1 MSHIARLHGDWRQLL
16 EPVEPFLTVPV
27 LKRAFPDG
35 LPSVTTARRAEVRTH
50 LGALGA
56 GGDPAARAVWIE
68 WALGTLLGH
77 GPRLRHGAG
86 LPAGLEHA
94 VPEHGV
100 VLRPDYAVVGPAAP
114 GSDGPERPR
123 LLVRVVEPG
132 TPIVGRI
139 PGDRWAASHLERTE
153 LLCRATGCEFG
164 MVTDGDRWV
173 LTWAP
178 PRRSGGYATFTAQL
192 FSEEPA
198 LLDAFVALLGAA
210 RFFSVRKGD
219 HLEALFHE
227 SASAEEEVTTRLGA
241 QVRAAT
247 ELLVAAI
254 SRANRESGGTL
265 LHGTEP
271 GEVYN
276 GALTV
281 MMRMVFLLAAEER
294 GLLPLGDDF
303 YDRSYAASTL
313 REQLVADAS
322 RLGDEALEHRQAAW
336 HRLLALTRAV
346 HGGVSHLDLAIPPYG
361 GGLFDPDRYPF
372 LEGRARGNPWREH
385 ESRPVPI
392 DDRTVLEILDSL
404 QVLRFG
410 KAEART
416 LSYRSLEVEQIGH
429 VYEGLLDHSAVR
441 VDDLAVGLV
450 GKPGSEPEIPLA
462 ELEDAAA
469 HGRERYLAF
478 VAERTGWKVEQLAR
492 LLDRVPTEERER
504 LLRVAAE
511 SDAAAYD
518 RLRPHLPLLRD
529 DVRGLP
535 TVFLPGAVYVT
546 ETSTRRETGTAYT
559 HRALADEVVRYALE
573 PLVYSPGPAD
583 EPDPARWKLKPAHE
597 ILALKVCD
605 PAVGSGAIIVAACRY
620 LADRVVE
627 AWTAER
633 AAGGKPL
640 LGDEPVSA
648 ETPEEATLLARRAV
662 ADRCLYG
669 VDLNP
674 MAVEMAKLSMWLVTM
689 ARERPFTFLDHAF
702 KVGDSL
708 LGITSLDQLASLHMD
723 PERGRRVHEQGHLFN
738 LHFDDVLR
746 PLLETAIED
755 RCRLEAIPLFTVRD
769 VETKISL
776 NAQADHALER
786 LWLIADVIVG
796 AALASAEHRESLI
809 DEYLTR
815 MAPLVARISAPEGEV
830 DNDTST
836 RSTRLL
842 REYAD
847 EWLNAGRPTGNPP
860 RKPLHWPLV
869 FPEVFI
875 GGGSFDAV
883 VANPPFVTGREIS
896 RGMGKDYREF
906 LTRRVAGVPGAAD
919 LVGYFALRITS
930 IARYVGFLA
939 TNSIT
944 QGQTLKLSLAPLVDA
959 HGWTIFRGVRRMQ
972 WPGQQGVNVSKIW
985 MARSEW
991 RGQSVLEGH
1000 LVARIAPTL
1009 LPGEGDVRNPERL
1022 RANANLAF
1030 QGFQIIANNLIIN
1043 EDTRRSL
1050 IEADSKSEEIIRRY
1064 VNGISLNGPAPHYL
1078 EKWVIDFGTM
1088 TESQA
1093 REYSAC
1099 FAYAEQHVLPEVL
1112 DQAKSFESWQ
1122 DRWWQFWRPRPKL
1135 REACSALDQVVAMV
1149 RTSKVMQSVLVPT
1162 KWCLTDALVVF
1173 AFDDFA
1179 HLAILNS
1186 SLHWWWSVATPG
1198 SGGSSLETR
1207 PRHTTTDAFE
1217 TFPLPVITER
1227 LILAGQQLEKSRTE
1241 AMVTRGIG
1249 LTELYNLLASPT
1261 IAAVDVLAVR
1271 TAHLE
1276 VDLAMLAAYADEQDQ
1291 KSWVEIELDYG
1302 FHETPVGVRWTMGK
1316 IARTAVLQSLVELN
1330 LARHAQE
1337 EAALPSTRT
1346 RRGQRSL
1353 LATDQETLFGCG
1365 SE

>member
-1 MSHIARLHGDWRQLL
+1 MSRIARLHGDWRQLL

-27 LKRAFPDG
+27 LKRVFPDG

-56 GGDPAARAVWIE
+56 GGAPAERSAWIG

-77 GPRLRHGAG
+77 GPRLRHGAA

-100 VLRPDYAVVGPAAP
+100 VLRADYAVVGPGAP
-114 GSDGPERPR
+114 GEDAPERPR
-123 LLVRVVEPG
+123 LLVRVVKPG
-132 TPIVGRI
+132 TPIVERI
-139 PGDRWAASHLERTE
+139 PGDRWAASQLERTA
-153 LLCRATGCEFG
+153 LLCRAAGCELG
-164 MVTDGDRWV
+164 VVTDGDRWV
-173 LTWAP
+173 LAWAP
-178 PRRSGGYATFTAQL
+178 PGRTGGHGTFTAQL

-210 RFFSVRKGD
+210 RLFAVRKGD

-247 ELLVAAI
+247 ELLVAAV
-254 SRANRESGGTL
+254 SRANRETGGAL
-265 LHGTEP
+265 LRGVEP

-322 RLGDEALEHRQAAW
+322 RLGDEALEHRQSAW
-336 HRLLALTRAV
+336 HRLLALARAV
-346 HGGVSHLDLAIPPYG
+346 HGGVSHGDLAIPPYG

-372 LEGRARGNPWREH
+372 LEGRAPGEPWREH
-385 ESRPVPI
+385 ASRPVPI

-441 VDDLAVGLV
+441 VDDLALGLV
-450 GKPGSEPEIPLA
+450 GKSGSEPEIPLA

-478 VAERTGWKVEQLAR
+478 VAERTGWKVEHLAR
-492 LLDRVPTEERER
+492 LLDRDPTEERER

-511 SDAAAYD
+511 NDAAAYD

-633 AAGGKPL
+633 EAGGEPL
-640 LGDEPVSA
+640 LGDEPAWA
-648 ETPEEATLLARRAV
+648 ETPEGTTLQARRAV

-689 ARERPFTFLDHAF
+689 ARDRPFTFLDHAF

-815 MAPLVARISAPEGEV
+815 MAPLVARIAAPEDEV
-830 DNDTST
+830 DDDTRA

-847 EWLNAGRPTGNPP
+847 EWLSAGRPAGNPP
-860 RKPLHWPLV
+860 RKPFHWPLV
-869 FPEVFI
+869 FPEVFVR
-875 GGGSFDAV
+875 SSCFDAMV
-883 VANPPFVTGREIS
+883 GNPPFLGGKRI
-896 RGMGKDYREF
+896 RGAVGSEYREY
-906 LTRRVAGVPGAAD
+906 LVKHVANGRRGSAD
-919 LVGYFALRITS
+919 LVAYFFLRAS
-930 IARYVGFLA
+930 QIASAFGLLA
-939 TNSIT
+939 TNTLSQGDTREVGLDHIT
-944 QGQTLKLSLAPLVDA
+944 GAATWVIYRAVKSEP
-959 HGWTIFRGVRRMQ
+959 
-972 WPGQQGVNVSKIW
+972 WPGGAALEIAKVWATQRKWRGTFVLNGAQIGSGISPLLDLKQRVQGNPYRLRENAGKSHIGSLVLGTGFILTPAEAEALIAKSERNRDVLYPYLSGKDVSSRPDQSASRWVINLGD
-985 MARSEW
+985 RSEAKAA
-991 RGQSVLEGH
+991 EY
-1000 LVARIAPTL
+1000 P
-1009 LPGEGDVRNPERL
+1009 DVFEIVIDRVKPERDKKA
-1022 RANANLAF
+1022 RK
-1030 QGFQIIANNLIIN
+1030 QY
-1043 EDTRRSL
+1043 R
-1050 IEADSKSEEIIRRY
+1050 
-1064 VNGISLNGPAPHYL
+1064 
-1078 EKWVIDFGTM
+1078 EK
-1088 TESQA
+1088 
-1093 REYSAC
+1093 
-1099 FAYAEQHVLPEVL
+1099 
-1112 DQAKSFESWQ
+1112 
-1122 DRWWQFWRPRPKL
+1122 WWQFAERQGRL
-1135 REACSALDQVVAMV
+1135 YEAITAMQHVVCLTLV
-1149 RTSKVMQSVLVPT
+1149 GKNVLPAIVPT
-1162 KWCLTDALVVF
+1162 GQVFSHKLGVF
-1173 AFDDFA
+1173 AYDDYA
-1179 HLAILNS
+1179 HFGLLTSAF
-1186 SLHWWWSVATPG
+1186 HWWWSVTHT
-1198 SGGSSLETR
+1198 STLETR
-1207 PRHTTTDAFE
+1207 VNYSVTDCFE
-1217 TFPLPVITER
+1217 TFPRPAVGHAVAHVGER
-1227 LILAGQQLEKSRTE
+1227 LHIHRDGMLRAWK
-1241 AMVTRGIG
+1241 MG
-1249 LTELYNLLASPT
+1249 LTDLYNLVNDPENRDP
-1261 IAAVDVLAVR
+1261 DVQLLR
-1271 TAHLE
+1271 TLHA
-1276 VDLAMLAAYADEQDQ
+1276 
-1291 KSWVEIELDYG
+1291 ELDEAVKQSYMAADPSYMWNSVVLG
-1302 FHETPVGVRWTMGK
+1302 HDFHQTSFGQRWTIGPA
-1316 IARTAVLQSLVELN
+1316 ARIEILDRLLELN
-1330 LARHAQE
+1330 FARHAQE
-1337 EAALPSTRT
+1337 ELAVPMRA
-1346 RRGQRSL
+1346 RRGGRK
-1353 LATDQETLFGCG
+1353 ATAVGQESLFGDG
-1365 SE
+1365 ND